1 MLHFKYRYMS
11 GVDIMTRSNSKQLEE
26 EYLNARR
33 EYCMAMMAVHDKAR
47 TLLSET
53 PIDGS
58 MKQAIIK
65 SSGVKIRPNET
76 QDEFDERF
84 EDEMGLTIDDY
95 VDFALDVLEKKLEP
109 ARQSIVA
116 AANKELGSLTSGP
129 SGSAWEDFQHTIH
142 EGAEYKTIEV
152 AKCLPESERCI
163 QAFNQAKLTFRDAAT
178 NLIHA
183 EKLEQ
188 PEEPNHGPRF

>member
-1 MLHFKYRYMS
+1 MLSFRYRSMS
-11 GVDIMTRSNSKQLEE
+11 GVDIMTRSNSEQLEE

-33 EYCMAMMAVHDKAR
+33 EYCMAMMAVHDKTRA
-47 TLLSET
+47 LLSET

-84 EDEMGLTIDDY
+84 EDEMGLTINDY
-95 VDFALDVLEKKLEP
+95 VDFALDVLERKLEP
-109 ARQSIVA
+109 TKQSIVA

-152 AKCLPESERCI
+152 SKCLPESEHCI
-163 QAFNQAKLTFRDAAT
+163 LAFNQAKLAFRDAAT

-183 EKLEQ
+183 EPEE

>member
-1 MLHFKYRYMS
+1 MS
-11 GVDIMTRSNSKQLEE
+11 GVDIMTRSNSEQLEE

-65 SSGVKIRPNET
+65 SSGIKIKPNEI
-76 QDEFDERF
+76 QDEFVERF
-84 EDEMGLTIDDY
+84 EDEIGFTIDDY
-95 VDFALDVLEKKLEP
+95 VDFALDLLEKKLEP

-163 QAFNQAKLTFRDAAT
+163 QAFNQAKLKFRDAAT